1 MAIWIVI
8 ALGVVSLLSALVLT
22 IIGIYHI
29 SR

>member
-8 ALGVVSLLSALVLT
+8 ALGAACLLSALLLT
-22 IIGIYHI
+22 IVGIYHI